1 MKTIKTTFLLVLAL
15 CLTLNLAEAQK
26 LYRIHQDNVKPS
38 MVKEYEKIAKEF
50 NAACVEHNL
59 QTGWITATTS
69 DLKYMYV
76 TPMEKFAELDE
87 RPFAE
92 MAKAM
97 GDKFTELFERFDTCY
112 DSHGSYII
120 SLDEKLTYMPEGI
133 SQTTEGENY
142 RDYFFIYYT
151 PANAK
156 KIKEGMMAVKELFAA
171 KKSTNHYRIYRS
183 GFGTMENY
191 YMVAMSSKD
200 EIDSATKSKNNKEV
214 LGPERFE
221 IFDKVMQYASRTTES
236 TGKMRPDLAYSP
248 KKE

>member
-1 MKTIKTTFLLVLAL
+1 MKTIKTTCLLVLIL
-15 CLTLNLAEAQK
+15 SLTVNFAEAQK
-26 LYRIHQDNVKPS
+26 LYRVHQDNVKPS
-38 MVKEYEKIAKEF
+38 MVSEYEKIAKEF

-59 QTGWITATTS
+59 QASWITATTS

-87 RPFAE
+87 RPFAA
-92 MAKAM
+92 MAEAM
-97 GDKFTELFERFDTCY
+97 GNKFTELFERFDACY

-120 SLDEKLTYMPEGI
+120 GLNEKLSYMPEGI

-156 KIKEGMMAVKELFAA
+156 KIREGMMAVKELFVA
-171 KKSTNHYRIYRS
+171 KASKNYYRIYHS
-183 GFGTMENY
+183 GFGTMESY

-200 EIDSATKSKNNKEV
+200 EIDSATKSVKNKDV
-214 LGPERFE
+214 LGPDRFE
-221 IFDKVMQYASRTTES
+221 TFDKVMKYASRTAES